1 MKKIY
6 LLCILIFFANI
17 LFAQSEITGI
27 NIVSRHFGQSL
38 SQLINSIPRGSVTE
52 SRDNLFYVFN
62 YPLNNYTSLF
72 FIHPQNGVNHYAIF
86 AHTENNLLDYY
97 KYLLN
102 IFVELHGDYTNS
114 ELSVFFYSNL
124 PENVSRIELS
134 KPEADTE
141 NRNVLLIR
149 WYGF

>member
-6 LLCILIFFANI
+6 LSCILIFFANV

-62 YPLNNYTSLF
+62 YPLNNYISLF
-72 FIHPQNGVNHYAIF
+72 FIDPQNGVNHYVIF

-97 KYLLN
+97 EYLLN
-102 IFVELHGDYTNS
+102 IFVESHGDYTNS

>member
-1 MKKIY
+1 MKKIFFLY
-6 LLCILIFFANI
+6 ILLLFANV
-17 LFAQSEITGI
+17 LFAQSEITGL
-27 NIVSRHFGQSL
+27 NIVSEHFGQSF
-38 SQLINSIPRGSVTE
+38 SQLINSIPKESITE
-52 SRDNLFYVFN
+52 SRDNLLYIFN

-72 FIHPQNGVNHYAIF
+72 FIDPQRGVNHYIIF

-102 IFVELHGDYTNS
+102 IFVKSHGDYTDS
-114 ELSVFFYSNL
+114 EESVFFHSNL

-141 NRNVLLIR
+141 NRKILLIR